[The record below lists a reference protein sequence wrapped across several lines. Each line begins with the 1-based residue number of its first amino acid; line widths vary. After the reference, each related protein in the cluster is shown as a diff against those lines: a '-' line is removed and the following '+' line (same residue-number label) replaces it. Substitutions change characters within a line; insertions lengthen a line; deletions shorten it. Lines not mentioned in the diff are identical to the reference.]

1 MRGNGENAP
10 SIVPSFD
17 VTVYLVLDDFGRLGR
32 SYRETDEA
40 KADVGTVI
48 TNMIAGEYSKPLR
61 VVEFNTAEGW
71 SRDCSEDVAWE
82 VLNRASKSGA
92 RLPDGTFAFVSF
104 HVGEDE
110 ALRVQNLA
118 L

>member
-1 MRGNGENAP
+1 MAKTRR
-10 SIVPSFD
+10 IVPGFD
-17 VTVYLVLDDFGRLGR
+17 VTVYIVLDDFGHLGS

-40 KADVGTVI
+40 KADVETVI
-48 TNMIAGEYSKPLR
+48 TNMLAREYNKPLR

-82 VLNRASKSGA
+82 VLERASKNGT
-92 RLPDGTFAFVSF
+92 RLPDGTFSFVTF